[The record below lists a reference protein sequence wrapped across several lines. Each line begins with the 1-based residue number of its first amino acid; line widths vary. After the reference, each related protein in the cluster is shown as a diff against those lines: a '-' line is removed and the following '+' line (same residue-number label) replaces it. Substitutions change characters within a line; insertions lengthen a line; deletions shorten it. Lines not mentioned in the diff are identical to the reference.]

1 MVTVESGS
9 LEMDRETSR
18 EEFNLWAG
26 DKEDSS
32 TSVQQTWVL
41 SQVRPL
47 TRVAPGLCF
56 LACEVGICNN
66 T

>member
-26 DKEDSS
+26 DSS
-32 TSVQQTWVL
+32 TSVPQTWVL

-47 TRVAPGLCF
+47 TRVAPSLCF
-56 LACEVGICNN
+56 LACEVGICN